1 MVEIK
6 KVVSKADLKKF
17 IMFPFELYKGNK
29 YKVPEL
35 IFDEWNTLRK
45 DKNPAFEYCE
55 AEYWLAFKDGKTA
68 GRIAGIINSVYNR
81 INKTKRARFGWI
93 DFIDDMEVSKALVDT
108 VEAWAREKGCTD
120 IHGPLGFSDMD
131 RQGMM
136 LQGFE
141 ELDMLITI
149 YNYPYYPVHIEK
161 LGYLKDVDWM
171 EYEIKTPDKLPEKL
185 AQLTQIIMK
194 RYKLRIMKAK
204 SSKDFIPIVPDIFE
218 LYNVAYKDLY
228 GEVPLTDR
236 QIAAYTKQYFS
247 YIVPDFVRII
257 YDENDKIAAFGITLP
272 SLSRAVQKAKG
283 RLFPFGFIYIL
294 RALKKADRLD
304 LLLIAVRPDMQNKG
318 LTALILS
325 EITQNAI
332 NKGIK
337 YSETGPELETNDK
350 VQALWKFFE
359 VRQHRKRRCYKK
371 SL

>member
-6 KVVSKADLKKF
+6 KVVSRADMKKF
-17 IMFPFELYKGNK
+17 IMFPFELYKDNK

-55 AEYWLAFKDGKTA
+55 AEYWLAFKDGKVA
-68 GRIAGIINSVYNR
+68 GRIAGIINSIYNR
-81 INKTKRARFGWI
+81 INNTKRARFGWI
-93 DFIDDMEVSKALVDT
+93 DFIDDMEVSKALIDA
-108 VEAWAREKGCTD
+108 VEAWAKEKGCTD
-120 IHGPLGFSDMD
+120 IHGPLGFCDMD

-136 LQGFE
+136 LQGYE

-149 YNYPYYPVHIEK
+149 YNYPYYPEHIEK
-161 LGYLKDVDWM
+161 HGYMKDIDWF

-185 AQLTQIIMK
+185 EQLNQIIIK
-194 RYKLRIMKAK
+194 RYKLRIFQAK
-204 SSKDFIPIVPDIFE
+204 SSKDFLPIVPDIFE

-272 SLSRAVQKAKG
+272 SLSKAVQKAKG
-283 RLFPFGFIYIL
+283 RLFPFGFIHIL
-294 RALKKADRLD
+294 RALKKGDRLD
-304 LLLIAVRPDMQNKG
+304 LMLIAVRPDMQNKG
-318 LTALILS
+318 LTALMLS
-325 EITQNAI
+325 EITKNAI
-332 NKGIK
+332 SKGIK

-359 VRQHRKRRCYKK
+359 ARQHRKRRCYIKTI
-371 SL
+371 